1 MEATMKRKLTRF
13 STGED
18 LEVEYDYSPHQPAVM
33 YLSNGDPGY
42 PEEPA
47 EAAIYEALLNGVDIL
62 DTLSSDDIKDLEQ
75 QILDTESQLML
86 FEEGD
91 L

>member
-1 MEATMKRKLTRF
+1 MKRKLTRF

-18 LEVEYDYSPHQPAVM
+18 LEVEYDYSPREPAVM
-33 YLSNGDPGY
+33 YLKNGDPGY

-47 EAAIYEALLNGVDIL
+47 EAIIYEAILNGVDIL
-62 DTLSSDDIKDLEQ
+62 DDLSDTDIEDLEE
-75 QILDTESQLML
+75 QIFDIESQLML